1 MKNKTQIGI
10 ALGLMCILLTSA
22 IAIQLNTIEEARKIV
37 GSYYAEQG
45 LKEEVLKWKENTE
58 RLYKDLENKEKELER
73 ARQESTKENGRLK
86 ELQEEIEQAN
96 DLLGLTELK
105 GKGIILTLRDSDITS
120 PKELGL
126 GINKALVHDED
137 LRQIIND
144 IKNSGAEA
152 ISINGQRIV
161 SNTAITCAGAIIT
174 VNGVKLSSP
183 FEIKAIGDVY
193 SLSAIT
199 RPRRISINNGRRRNN
214 CNI

>member
-1 MKNKTQIGI
+1 M
-10 ALGLMCILLTSA
+10 
-22 IAIQLNTIEEARKIV
+22 
-37 GSYYAEQG
+37 
-45 LKEEVLKWKENTE
+45 LKWKENTE